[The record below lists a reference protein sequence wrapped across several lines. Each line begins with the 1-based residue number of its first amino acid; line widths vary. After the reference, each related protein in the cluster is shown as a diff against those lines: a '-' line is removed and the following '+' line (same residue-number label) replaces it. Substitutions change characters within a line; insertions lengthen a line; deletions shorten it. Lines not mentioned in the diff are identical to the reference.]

1 MSLPTVPRDLVPVA
15 SSLSAFV
22 HFPLPK
28 GSSYA
33 GQPVDK
39 VAWSADYYDGKVT
52 LRASLSR
59 RGVQVAY
66 NVDPV
71 WVPRPPASWLAL
83 VAEMAGAVG
92 LDSDEP
98 LPVVAEAI
106 AQAEGDHQIAELAR
120 VWHALHLQY
129 RAETEGPEGHLK
141 AATWVR
147 LNRALVALVKALD
160 AEARS

>member
-22 HFPLPK
+22 HFPLPE
-28 GSSYA
+28 GSSHD

-39 VAWSADYYDGKVT
+39 VAWSADCYDGEVT

-71 WVPRPPASWLAL
+71 PAWVPRPPAQWLTL
-83 VAEMAGAVG
+83 VAGAVG
-92 LDSDEP
+92 LDSHDP
-98 LPVVAEAI
+98 LPVVADAI
-106 AQAEGDHQIAELAR
+106 AQAEADRHIAELAR
-120 VWHALHLQY
+120 TWHALHLQY
-129 RAETEGPEGHLK
+129 RAETEGHLR
-141 AATWVR
+141 AAAWAR
-147 LNRALVALVKALD
+147 RNRAYAALAAALD